1 MFKDKVVLITGG
13 SKGIGRETARL
24 FLKDEAVVYICGR
37 NQEALDAAAH
47 DLGGSI
53 HTITAD
59 VSDPGDCASMIERI
73 KSEAS
78 RLDILINNAGMSMR
92 GNIEQLS
99 PKVIHDMFS
108 INTMGAVY
116 LTTYALPLIR
126 ESRGSVVFI
135 SSLSA
140 FYGLPGIS
148 VYGAS
153 KRALR
158 AIAESLRAE
167 TCDDGVHVGLVY
179 VGFTENDPDK
189 QVYDAEG
196 TLIGLNR
203 PRSSQTQAETASAIV
218 SSIRKRKNISVLTR
232 LGKLSYLMF
241 RLLPNTTGRI
251 AVSSAKKSSMYGVEK
266 DG

>member
-24 FLKDEAVVYICGR
+24 FLKEEAVVYICGR
-37 NQEALDAAAH
+37 NQEALDTAAH

-99 PKVIHDMFS
+99 PKVIQDMFS

-126 ESRGSVVFI
+126 ESRGSVL
-135 SSLSA
+135 SGQSLN
-140 FYGLPGIS
+140 
-148 VYGAS
+148 
-153 KRALR
+153 
-158 AIAESLRAE
+158 
-167 TCDDGVHVGLVY
+167 H
-179 VGFTENDPDK
+179 
-189 QVYDAEG
+189 
-196 TLIGLNR
+196 
-203 PRSSQTQAETASAIV
+203 
-218 SSIRKRKNISVLTR
+218 
-232 LGKLSYLMF
+232 
-241 RLLPNTTGRI
+241 
-251 AVSSAKKSSMYGVEK
+251 
-266 DG
+266 